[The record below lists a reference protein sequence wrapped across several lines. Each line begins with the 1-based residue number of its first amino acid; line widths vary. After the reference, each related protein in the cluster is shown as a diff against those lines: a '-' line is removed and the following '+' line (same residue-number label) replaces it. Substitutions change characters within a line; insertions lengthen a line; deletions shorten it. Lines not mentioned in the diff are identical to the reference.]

1 MKKLALAVGVFAV
14 AALLTA
20 LRNPGAMVFLLT
32 GAAAAC
38 AVTTFLSHRLSAFL
52 KVFEAIFAGETIA
65 FGAAFLID
73 QLGLWPKDYANYTLP
88 ESLPFAVA
96 LFGVFV
102 FAISFIPVVR
112 KMTGIADPYFMETAP
127 TRAKAWLL
135 PPFAVAQNR
144 LAIASLVFLIV
155 INQAEVA
162 LDVRL
167 SYFRADFTNALKN
180 MDQAEF
186 WRQLLFV
193 FTPVVAVLVVSYTLE
208 YVVTSTFVVRWRR
221 WLTASYAAKWLRHG
235 VHYNMLLAGSPTDNP
250 DQRISQ
256 DIYTFIDGSAGSGS
270 KENFG
275 LYGYSVTA
283 LQTLTSLVSY
293 ALVLWSLSSGFT
305 LPGLAIVIPGVLFW
319 VAMAYTGAGT
329 LVAHLIGRALAR
341 LYFTQQRFEANFRF
355 GLARAREYSEQIA
368 LLKGEENEVKAAG
381 ANFSNIY
388 DNYMRIVHVRKRLT
402 AFTRTYAQ
410 ASVLIPYVVAAPF
423 YFLGKISLGALNQ
436 VGAAFNSV
444 NESMNFFVTYYV
456 GLADFR
462 AVLDRLTT
470 FDEAISRAELIK
482 STQAGVKIAASS
494 DEAIAFDKVTIN
506 LPDGRAL
513 AEADGLVLPAGRATL
528 LAGPSGVGKSTLFRA
543 VAGIWPYGEGA
554 IREPDAKIMLLP
566 QRPYVPL
573 GTLRAAIAYPV
584 DAAALDDVAAREALT
599 AVGLGGL
606 VDRLE
611 DHDNWQMRLS
621 GGEQQRLSA
630 ARALIVKPD
639 WLFLDEA
646 TSALDA
652 DSESRLYRTLAKMLP
667 DTTLVSI
674 GHRASLE
681 AFHERRIVIEPRPGA
696 PALVHEA
703 LAAAPTG
710 EPV

>member
-20 LRNPGAMVFLLT
+20 LRNPGTMIFLLT

-52 KVFEAIFAGETIA
+52 KVFEAIFASETIV
-65 FGAAFLID
+65 FGAAFLVD
-73 QLGLWPKDYANYTLP
+73 ELELWPKAYENYTLP

-102 FAISFIPVVR
+102 YAISFVPVVR
-112 KMTGIADPYFMETAP
+112 KMTGIADPYFREAAP

-180 MDQAEF
+180 MDQPEF

-208 YVVTSTFVVRWRR
+208 YVVQSTFVVRWRR
-221 WLTASYAAKWLRHG
+221 WLTASYTAKWLKHG

-256 DIYTFIDGSAGSGS
+256 DIYTFIDGSAGSGTR
-270 KENFG
+270 ENLG

-319 VAMAYTGAGT
+319 VALAYTGAGT
-329 LVAHLIGRALAR
+329 LITHWIGRVLSG

-368 LLKGEENEVKAAG
+368 LLKGEESEVKAAEG
-381 ANFSNIY
+381 NFSNIY
-388 DNYMRIVHVRKRLT
+388 DNYMRIVRVRKRLT
-402 AFTRTYAQ
+402 AFTRTYGQ

-436 VGAAFNSV
+436 VGAAFNNV
-444 NESMNFFVTYYV
+444 NESMNFFVNYYV
-456 GLADFR
+456 GLADFK
-462 AVLDRLTT
+462 AVLNRLTS
-470 FDEAISRAELIK
+470 FDEAINRAQLVQ
-482 STQAGVKIAASS
+482 STQAGLKIARSS
-494 DEAIAFDKVTIN
+494 DAAIVFDKVTIN

-513 AEADGLVLPAGRATL
+513 AEADDLTLPAGQATL
-528 LAGPSGVGKSTLFRA
+528 MAGPSGVGKSTVFRA

-554 IREPDAKIMLLP
+554 IREPNAKIMLLP
-566 QRPYVPL
+566 QRPYIPL
-573 GTLRAAIAYPV
+573 GTLRSAMAYPV
-584 DAAALDDVAAREALT
+584 DAATLDDGAAREALT
-599 AVGLGGL
+599 AVGLGDF
-606 VDRLE
+606 VNRL
-611 DHDNWQMRLS
+611 DVHDSWQMRLS

-646 TSALDA
+646 TSALDS
-652 DSESRLYRTLAKMLP
+652 DSENRLYRALAKMLP
-667 DTTLVSI
+667 GTTLVSI

-681 AFHERRIVIEPRPGA
+681 AFHEHRVVIDPRAGA

-703 LAAAPTG
+703 VAHAAAG
-710 EPV
+710 EPA

>member
-1 MKKLALAVGVFAV
+1 MKKLALAVALFAV

-20 LRNPGAMVFLLT
+20 LRNPDTMVFLLT

-52 KVFEAIFAGETIA
+52 KVFEAIFASETIG
-65 FGAAFLID
+65 FGAAFLVERLD
-73 QLGLWPKDYANYTLP
+73 LWPKAYANYTLP

-102 FAISFIPVVR
+102 YAISFIPVVR
-112 KMTGIADPYFMETAP
+112 KMTGIADPYFRERAP
-127 TRAKAWLL
+127 TRAKAWLF
-135 PPFAVAQNR
+135 PPFTVAQNK

-167 SYFRADFTNALKN
+167 SFFRADFTNALKN
-180 MDQAEF
+180 MDQPEF

-221 WLTASYAAKWLRHG
+221 WLTATYTGKWLRHG
-235 VHYNMLLAGSPTDNP
+235 VHYNMLLSGRPTDNP

-270 KENFG
+270 RENVG

-319 VAMAYTGAGT
+319 VALAYTGAGT
-329 LVAHLIGRALAR
+329 LVTHWIGHALSR
-341 LYFTQQRFEANFRF
+341 LYFAQQRYEANFRF

-368 LLKGEENEVKAAG
+368 LLKGEDSEARAAA
-381 ANFSNIY
+381 ANFSDIY

-436 VGAAFNSV
+436 VGAAFNAV

-456 GLADFR
+456 GLADFK
-462 AVLDRLTT
+462 AVLNRLTS
-470 FDEAISRAELIK
+470 FDEAINRAEEAK
-482 STQAGVKIAASS
+482 SRQVGVKIAASS
-494 DEAIAFDKVTIN
+494 DDAIVFDKVTLN
-506 LPDGRAL
+506 LPDGRTL
-513 AEADGLVLPAGRATL
+513 AEADGLALQARQPTL
-528 LAGPSGVGKSTLFRA
+528 VVGPSGVGKSTLFRA
-543 VAGIWPYGEGA
+543 IAGIWPFGEGE
-554 IREPDAKIMLLP
+554 IREPNRKIMLLP
-566 QRPYVPL
+566 QRPYIPL
-573 GTLRAAIAYPV
+573 GTLRGAMSYPV
-584 DAAALDDVAAREALT
+584 DAATLDDEVARDALT
-599 AVGLGGL
+599 AVGLPDL
-606 VDRLE
+606 VGRLD
-611 DHDNWQMRLS
+611 DHDNWQMTLS

-652 DSESRLYRTLAKMLP
+652 DSESRLYRAMAKMLP
-667 DTTLVSI
+667 NTTLVSI
-674 GHRASLE
+674 GHRASLN
-681 AFHERRIVIEPRPGA
+681 AFHQRRIEIEPRAGA
-696 PALVHEA
+696 PALAHEVA
-703 LAAAPTG
+703 VPASAG
-710 EPV
+710 EPA